1 MQRRFSLVLAALV
14 AAAAVGATMYKWVDE
29 HGVTHYSDAPPAK
42 QKEKAQRLENQ
53 TAPALPATEATAQPS
68 TKSWREKNEQFEQRH
83 RARQQQ
89 LDEELKERQRAA
101 EMTDIQ
107 RGARTPVPGGTGAP
121 PTLQRDVLRLLVMM
135 DSAKDPEC
143 TNHRIIGTEWVD
155 TNRETRTAV
164 ERWTLDRCGKSVR
177 YRVTF
182 MPAPQ
187 GGTNFSV
194 QAE

>member
-1 MQRRFSLVLAALV
+1 MRKRLLLVITALI

-42 QKEKAQRLENQ
+42 QKPQRLEPQ
-53 TAPALPATEATAQPS
+53 TTPASPATETTAPPS
-68 TKSWREKNEQFEQRH
+68 TKSWREKDEEFKQRH

-101 EMTDIQ
+101 ELTDIQ

-121 PTLQRDVLRLLVMM
+121 PTLQRDVLRLLVMI

-143 TNHRIIGTEWVD
+143 TNHRIIDTEWID

-164 ERWTLDRCGKSVR
+164 ERWTLDRCGKIVR